1 MHRITVAL
9 LGLALA
15 VPIAYGTYAAR
26 LNYQGYCF
34 AQEKYL
40 TDDEKLR
47 VAIAHEL
54 KRYPPSVEYHKP
66 PLGKET
72 IALGYYAQPLKP
84 IYYHDVDE
92 FLALNPGCCELK
104 LKRSVEEPVLLF
116 REWVTGAVTSFARI
130 TYQVRFSDKENS
142 LQAIEHT
149 VYPPLSNCGVPFPQ
163 PDMLFMDDLY
173 FYYLAFTNR
182 GTQ

>member
-1 MHRITVAL
+1 MRSITIAL
-9 LGLALA
+9 LGFVLVASSG
-15 VPIAYGTYAAR
+15 YGVYVAR

-47 VAIAHEL
+47 VAIADEL
-54 KRYPPSVEYHKP
+54 RLYPPIVEVRKNGLNDGYLKP
-66 PLGKET
+66 K
-72 IALGYYAQPLKP
+72 QP
-84 IYYHDVDE
+84 IYYRDVDE
-92 FLALNPGCCELK
+92 FLALNPGCCTLR
-104 LKRSVEEPVLLF
+104 LKRSPEEPVLLF

-130 TYQVRFSDKENS
+130 TYQVRFLDKDNTPKT
-142 LQAIEHT
+142 LEHT
-149 VYPPLSNCGVPFPQ
+149 VYPPLSNCGVPFPR